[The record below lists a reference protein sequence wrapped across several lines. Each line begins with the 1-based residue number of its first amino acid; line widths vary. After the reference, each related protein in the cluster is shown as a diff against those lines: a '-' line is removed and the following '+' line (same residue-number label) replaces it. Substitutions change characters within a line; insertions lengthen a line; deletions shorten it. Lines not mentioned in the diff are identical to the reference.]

1 MLPSQTD
8 MFLPVLEFFVAVA
21 TDPLGFDPIFTRAKR
36 YNSDS
41 SIGLEIIQAFV
52 GTLGSAKGGAF
63 LTTASFTS
71 WTRNYEMTIPTL
83 TSADRRQEANRVHNL
98 LQPGRLRQ

>member
-8 MFLPVLEFFVAVA
+8 MFLPVLEFFVAVVTA
-21 TDPLGFDPIFTRAKR
+21 TLGFDPIFTRAKR

-52 GTLGSAKGGAF
+52 GTLGSAKGGSVRDDRI
-63 LTTASFTS
+63 LHLLDEEL
-71 WTRNYEMTIPTL
+71 RNDD
-83 TSADRRQEANRVHNL
+83 SHADI
-98 LQPGRLRQ
+98 G